1 MLHPGYLRRPLPSSR
16 ILIRWECA
24 HDASGPLG
32 RGRCGDFSVRLSRLS
47 RKHFAHYGPWK
58 ALGIMGPTPGPTWA
72 QLRSVILIFRV
83 FWLEN
88 VLFSINDRLGLEA
101 PDIFGLIFV
110 ERVQIVRS
118 VRVAEAHRLETA
130 DCP

>member
-1 MLHPGYLRRPLPSSR
+1 M
-16 ILIRWECA
+16 IRWECA

-32 RGRCGDFSVRLSRLS
+32 RGRCGDFSVRLSGLS
-47 RKHFAHYGPWK
+47 GVDCAFYGPRK
-58 ALGIMGPTPGPTWA
+58 ALGIMGPTPGPTRA

-110 ERVQIVRS
+110 ERVQMVRS
-118 VRVAEAHRLETA
+118 LRHWHAEAHSL
-130 DCP
+130 DS

>member
-1 MLHPGYLRRPLPSSR
+1 
-16 ILIRWECA
+16 
-24 HDASGPLG
+24 
-32 RGRCGDFSVRLSRLS
+32 
-47 RKHFAHYGPWK
+47 
-58 ALGIMGPTPGPTWA
+58 MGPTPGPTRA

-110 ERVQIVRS
+110 ERVQILDAPRN
-118 VRVAEAHRLETA
+118 AEAHAPWLGMASATTSATSTRHRLIEFSTITPSNFGVGA
-130 DCP
+130 TDDVLQWAL

>member
-1 MLHPGYLRRPLPSSR
+1 M
-16 ILIRWECA
+16 
-24 HDASGPLG
+24 
-32 RGRCGDFSVRLSRLS
+32 RLSRLS
-47 RKHFAHYGPWK
+47 RKHFAHYGPRK
-58 ALGIMGPTPGPTWA
+58 ALGIMGPTPGPTRA

-118 VRVAEAHRLETA
+118 LRVAEAHRLETA

>member
-1 MLHPGYLRRPLPSSR
+1 MTVYLRRPLPSSG

-32 RGRCGDFSVRLSRLS
+32 RGRCGDFSVRLSGLS
-47 RKHFAHYGPWK
+47 GVDCAFYGPPK
-58 ALGIMGPTPGPTWA
+58 ALGIMGPTPGPTRA

-101 PDIFGLIFV
+101 PDI
-110 ERVQIVRS
+110 S
-118 VRVAEAHRLETA
+118 S
-130 DCP
+130 